1 MIMLVL
7 KKCNGDWGSALPQF
21 ARNLAPTLTTTTA
34 TRLSVQTESRRCA
47 NPPWFNR
54 SLGWWNW
61 VPKCSGFLGGGVQ
74 RFCWTQ
80 QIYRS
85 NKFLDPICFWM
96 QALFRPN
103 MFFWIRAIF
112 WIQESFGTK
121 AFKDLWIPTFQSG
134 DIRKSSTLSL
144 STCRRCG
151 QRRCRRCR
159 QRRCRRCCRYVGQW
173 PIIVVMWADGP
184 E

>member
-1 MIMLVL
+1 MATGGVLSPSSREIWHQRWRRRRRQDLVFKPSVEDARIL
-7 KKCNGDWGSALPQF
+7 PDSTGRLDDEIGSQNVLDF
-21 ARNLAPTLTTTTA
+21 
-34 TRLSVQTESRRCA
+34 
-47 NPPWFNR
+47 W
-54 SLGWWNW
+54 
-61 VPKCSGFLGGGVQ
+61 GGVQ